1 MPSASYAST
10 EALSAAAPFVRRRVV
25 PSLLTLPLLLYLI
38 PFYLGALGF
47 LFVFSFYEFKAG
59 GRLLSGVFT
68 IENYVRLF
76 GRHHLDDLTRTIW
89 VGIVSAGG
97 TVVIAYPM
105 AYWLARSV
113 SRWKSICFAVVVL
126 SMLVVSVVRVFAW
139 TVVLGRMGFIN
150 RTLEL
155 LGLINQPL
163 PLLYNV
169 TSVIVVEIHYLLPFV
184 TLTLLAGLQRID
196 PTLELAA
203 KNLGSRPWHTFLT
216 ITLPLSLPGVAA
228 ALSLAFALTVSSFTT
243 PMIIGGGRVDLLANV
258 IYDIMLNAHNFPF
271 ASALSIAALVL
282 SVAVMAVLS
291 HAVVSRLKA

>member
-1 MPSASYAST
+1 MAT
-10 EALSAAAPFVRRRVV
+10 EPLPRKRALPAI
-25 PSLLTLPLLLYLI
+25 LTLPLLLYLI
-38 PFYLGALGF
+38 PFYLAALGF
-47 LFVFSFYEFKAG
+47 LFVFSLYEFESG

-76 GRHHLDDLTRTIW
+76 SPHHIDDLARTIW
-89 VGIVSAGG
+89 VGIVSAAGA
-97 TVVIAYPM
+97 VAAAYPM
-105 AYWLARSV
+105 AYWLARST
-113 SRWKSICFAVVVL
+113 SRWKSICFALVVL

-155 LGLINQPL
+155 LGLISQPL

-196 PTLELAA
+196 ANLELAA
-203 KNLGSRPWHTFLT
+203 KNLGGRPWHVFATV
-216 ITLPLSLPGVAA
+216 TLPLSLPGVAA
-228 ALSLAFALTVSSFTT
+228 AFSLAFALTVSSFTT

-271 ASALSIAALVL
+271 ASALSIAALIL
-282 SVAVMAVLS
+282 SVVVMAGLS
-291 HAVVSRLKA
+291 HAIVSRLKA